1 MRRGIERDPGAP
13 LERSGRSVAT
23 VVPFVLP
30 ETGASRCTLE
40 VRWIAPGEVPEALT
54 RWLGPFGGGVE
65 RRSDRYFVAPSSAA
79 LGLKIKDD
87 AVLDLKA
94 FRGSRGTLS
103 VPGIA
108 RGELEAWE
116 KWTFPLERSAV
127 PPAAD
132 TSWLTVRKVRR
143 RRSFGVLGG
152 VTEERPV
159 GDASLPGCSVE
170 LTQIIVGGEPWWT
183 LGFEA
188 TGSAGELGPALRAT
202 VDEVLRSPLPAG
214 VRLGAR
220 RSMSYPRWIDR
231 HVLGSPD

>member
-23 VVPFVLP
+23 VVPFVPP

-188 TGSAGELGPALRAT
+188 TGPSDELEASLRAV
-202 VDEVLRSPLPAG
+202 VDLLLRAP
-214 VRLGAR
+214 AR
-220 RSMSYPRWIDR
+220 RGPTFDLRTSTSYPRWIDR
-231 HVLGSPD
+231 LVRSRAD